1 MESAEIAAEVDRKE
15 TIETLRRIADDL
27 EKGCNGF
34 DWLIGFDFTG
44 GHTMDIQAETERL
57 KSLFPDAAENKLL
70 AMESLIEQA
79 AYLKLYLKR
88 LNQQAMIS
96 GLVQVHP
103 ENAKLQRSLPVSGE
117 ITKHSATLTSIM
129 DKLMKHLAVDA
140 DDEDDGLDEYE

>member
-140 DDEDDGLDEYE
+140 DDEDDGLDENE